1 LLLARPL
8 LAASDSSTPKDALA
22 KNLPLW
28 KVGRA
33 QRSVEYSTVDA
44 LSTVTLSS
52 SDGGSSARMLSSMDS
67 MIIEF
72 TDVKTAQAQKISAL
86 EEEIRALKLQLQH
99 DGEAEPQPSLADCE
113 PEPQA

>member
-1 LLLARPL
+1 
-8 LAASDSSTPKDALA
+8 
-22 KNLPLW
+22 
-28 KVGRA
+28 
-33 QRSVEYSTVDA
+33 
-44 LSTVTLSS
+44 
-52 SDGGSSARMLSSMDS
+52 MDS